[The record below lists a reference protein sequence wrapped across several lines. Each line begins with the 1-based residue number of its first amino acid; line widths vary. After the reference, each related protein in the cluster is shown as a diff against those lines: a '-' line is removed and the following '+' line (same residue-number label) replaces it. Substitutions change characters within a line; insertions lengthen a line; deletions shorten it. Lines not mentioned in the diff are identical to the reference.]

1 MEEMHYKQNLG
12 VSQIKQI
19 ARNVPSRLDKEAK
32 LCSNDRKRQI
42 EREELATGTLVTT
55 TRLPGLR
62 HLANH

>member
-32 LCSNDRKRQI
+32 LCNDRKRQI
-42 EREELATGTLVTT
+42 ERGIGYWNARYYNTIA
-55 TRLPGLR
+55 RF
-62 HLANH
+62 ASFS